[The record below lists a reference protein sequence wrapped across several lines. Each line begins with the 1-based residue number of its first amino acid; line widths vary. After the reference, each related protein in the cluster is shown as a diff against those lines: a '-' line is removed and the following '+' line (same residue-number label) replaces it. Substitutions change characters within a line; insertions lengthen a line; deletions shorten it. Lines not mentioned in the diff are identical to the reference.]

1 MAEEQKSNIS
11 SNDNCYPQYNN
22 TMPNTDNILNNN
34 DNILNNND
42 NNGSSSLN
50 HLPPSNYKSN
60 ENNTSVTTSSTRDNV
75 NKLEFK
81 NAGLKIL
88 LKLLKGNKMGR
99 LFLFIFFYF
108 FILKIIDYIMIFF
121 NFNREFVYTYFIW
134 FSMLFL
140 FFVLLPIKKSRI

>member
-1 MAEEQKSNIS
+1 MAEEQKSNNS
-11 SNDNCYPQYNN
+11 SNDKCYPQYNN
-22 TMPNTDNILNNN
+22 TMTNTDNILY
-34 DNILNNND
+34 NND
-42 NNGSSSLN
+42 NNGQSPSIN
-50 HLPPSNYKSN
+50 KPLPPLNVSLINESN
-60 ENNTSVTTSSTRDNV
+60 ENNTSVTTSSNRDNV